1 MSLQR
6 EKKESRAR
14 WKQKDK
20 KRAGFL
26 ISFEQSDWIWG
37 EEGGKVFEKRSVCP
51 HRLCRLVSGSD
62 CGQARWLRAKEASR
76 ETQMHHEV
84 VVGLDPGYAGP
95 MKTSTM
101 NLQLVLVKANH
112 LTSSKGAA
120 WVQ

>member
-1 MSLQR
+1 MLSLQR

-14 WKQKDK
+14 WKQRDK
-20 KRAGFL
+20 KGAGFL
-26 ISFEQSDWIWG
+26 ISFEQSDWRWR
-37 EEGGKVFEKRSVCP
+37 EEDGKAFEKRSVCP

-62 CGQARWLRAKEASR
+62 CGQTRWLQAKEASR

-84 VVGLDPGYAGP
+84 AVGLDLGYAGP

-101 NLQLVLVKANH
+101 RLVLVKANH
-112 LTSSKGAA
+112 LTSSKGAV